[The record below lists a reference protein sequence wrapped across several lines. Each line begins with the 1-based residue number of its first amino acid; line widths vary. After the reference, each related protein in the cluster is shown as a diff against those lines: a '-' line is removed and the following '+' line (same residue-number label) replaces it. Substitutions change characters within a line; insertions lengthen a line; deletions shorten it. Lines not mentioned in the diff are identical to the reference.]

1 MAAAF
6 VVLPIIVAEA
16 GAVATEAAVVTTGT
30 TLLAAHGYKLFC
42 SLKGLFAAKGSA
54 GAVGAAAKAYT
65 ATTAATTATTMTAT
79 ATAATTAGATTTA
92 TTATGAAAAST
103 TTTTAAWLGSMAMT
117 PMGVVVIG
125 CAAGCAAYYAYR
137 AYRSWMGP
145 GKKPSEATPKRQDKE
160 KTSRPTPEHE
170 PPPGLGKPVLI
181 PKKELEEL
189 LESEGREM
197 YEKLKKVLK
206 SENPRNVWFNR
217 DYRIDPGPAVRDNP
231 NLKTWNFQVQRDAVS
246 GVARRLKDLFGTHKK
261 LFRDVFNVAKP
272 PAYDAWVKRVLSVF

>member
-1 MAAAF
+1 
-6 VVLPIIVAEA
+6 
-16 GAVATEAAVVTTGT
+16 
-30 TLLAAHGYKLFC
+30 
-42 SLKGLFAAKGSA
+42 
-54 GAVGAAAKAYT
+54 
-65 ATTAATTATTMTAT
+65 
-79 ATAATTAGATTTA
+79 
-92 TTATGAAAAST
+92 
-103 TTTTAAWLGSMAMT
+103 MAMT

-125 CAAGCAAYYAYR
+125 CAAGCAAYYAYVSDGPDCTDSIHDANLSLADQR

-206 SENPRNVWFNR
+206 SENPRRVWFNR

-231 NLKTWNFQVQRDAVS
+231 NLKTWNLQVQRDAVS

-272 PAYDAWVKRVLSVF
+272 PAYAAWVKRVLSVF